1 MSPSEENQQ
10 FKPIHNP
17 YITGNPVRG
26 KDVFFG
32 REDDFEYVRQRLLA
46 EKDGI
51 VMLFVGARR
60 SGKTSI
66 MVQILEGRLGEEFL
80 PVFVDMQRF
89 SGDTGDRDF
98 FNRLAEIV
106 VQEGI
111 KDERLALEYYDFSE
125 GNPVIPFDRLLED
138 IQRLHPDQRII
149 FLVDEAEILQS
160 KVDQGDL
167 TPNVLTYMASILE
180 SRKISFCFTGSPG
193 LGETQGTEW
202 RRLSGKG
209 EGREISFLSRE
220 DTTRLAQLPVEGQL
234 EYADGVFDE
243 IYNLTYGQPFYT
255 QVICTNVVDYL
266 NGAMRNRLEKED
278 LEEVVRTIVDNPPP
292 QLIYEWD
299 NLTPQEMI
307 TISLLS
313 EESQGPGMG
322 ITSEELAEAI
332 RENDYPLTMKADA
345 IHIALESLYNTKWLE
360 RDEEGAYHI
369 RVDLF
374 RQWIKRARSIWR
386 LVEDQEPKSQKKLWG
401 GLAAGGLVVVAAVV
415 ALWTTRASE
424 IEDLQRQQEAA
435 ASAAPVMGD
444 VWVDADL
451 REVKVEI
458 RHLGTDSLMK
468 IYESAP
474 VISEPMEPGRYRV
487 MIHHPQYHTW
497 TDTVAVAA
505 GKRASVHGE
514 LERLTG
520 FLKVNS
526 QPPGAQLA
534 IQGGERDTTVLTPIE
549 GLELPTGEYQI
560 AVKKTGYVGRSTA
573 VIIESGKTYT
583 QEIDL
588 VERVGNLYV
597 NTNPSEAEIFLDGRK
612 TGARTPHLFRGIEV
626 GNHRVKLVLK
636 DHLEKEA
643 TVATALGKTDSIY
656 KELSWLPAYIDL
668 VSDPVGASVY
678 LNEETESTDK
688 TPCTL
693 TLEPGTYRLR
703 VEREGFD
710 PKVIERDL
718 GPDER
723 IEETIT
729 LNIQYGTVRIIK
741 PIFQTVVIDGK
752 EEKPTQPAFDLPVG
766 WHELTIKGTE
776 MSKKIYVEKDSV
788 VTISIP

>member
-1 MSPSEENQQ
+1 MSPSEENQK
-10 FKPIHNP
+10 FKPIPNP
-17 YITGNPVRG
+17 YITGNPVRE
-26 KDVFFG
+26 KNVFFG
-32 REDDFEYVRQRLLA
+32 REDDFAYVRQRLLA

-66 MVQILEGRLGEEFL
+66 MVQILDGRLGEEFL

-98 FNRLAEIV
+98 FRRLAEIV

-138 IQRLHPDQRII
+138 IQRLFPDKRMI

-167 TPNVLTYMASILE
+167 SPNVLTYMASILE

-209 EGREISFLSRE
+209 EAREISFLSPE
-220 DTTRLAQLPVEGQL
+220 DTTRLAQLPVEGHL

-255 QVICTNVVDYL
+255 QVICTNVVDFL

-299 NLTPQEMI
+299 NLSPQEMI

-386 LVEDQEPKSQKKLWG
+386 LVEDQEPKSKKKLWG
-401 GLAAGGLVVVAAVV
+401 VLAAGGLVVVAVVV
-415 ALWTTRASE
+415 ALWATRASE
-424 IEDLQRQQEAA
+424 IEDLQRQQIAA
-435 ASAAPVMGD
+435 ASATQVMGD

-458 RHLGTDSLMK
+458 RHLETDSLVQVN
-468 IYESAP
+468 ERAP
-474 VISEPMEPGRYRV
+474 MISPELEPGSYLV
-487 MIHHPQYHTW
+487 KILHPKYHVW
-497 TDTVAVAA
+497 SDTATVVA
-505 GKRASVHGE
+505 GKTDSLHGK
-514 LERLTG
+514 LKRLTG
-520 FLKVNS
+520 FLEIES
-526 QPPGAQLA
+526 QPTGAQVVM
-534 IQGGERDTTVLTPIE
+534 QGERDTTILSPIR

-560 AVKKTGYVGRSTA
+560 TVRKPGFVGKNIDVT
-573 VIIESGKTYT
+573 IENGITHT
-583 QEIDL
+583 QIIDL
-588 VERVGNLYV
+588 AARVGNLFV
-597 NTNPSEAEIFLDGRK
+597 DSDPPAAEVFLDNKRIS
-612 TGARTPHLFRGIEV
+612 ANTPYLFIGIDV
-626 GNHRVKLVLK
+626 GNHRIKLVLN
-636 DHLEKEA
+636 DYQEYEQ
-643 TVATALGKTDSIY
+643 TIVTALGKTDSIF
-656 KELSWLPAYIDL
+656 KKLTLLHAVMDL
-668 VSDPVGASVY
+668 VSDPIGASVY
-678 LNEETESTDK
+678 LNDSTESSGE
-688 TPCTL
+688 TPL
-693 TLEPGTYRLR
+693 PLMLEPGTYRLR
-703 VEREGFD
+703 IELEGHDPVEIERE
-710 PKVIERDL
+710 L

-723 IEETIT
+723 GEERVTF
-729 LNIQYGTVRIIK
+729 NVQYGTVRIIK

-752 EEKPTQPAFDLPVG
+752 EEKPTQPAFKLPVG
-766 WHELTIKGTE
+766 SHELTIKGTE

-788 VTISIP
+788 KILSIP

>member
-1 MSPSEENQQ
+1 MSPSEENQK
-10 FKPIHNP
+10 FKPIPNP
-17 YITGNPVRG
+17 YITGNPVRE
-26 KDVFFG
+26 KNVFFG
-32 REDDFEYVRQRLLA
+32 REDDFAYVRQRLLA

-66 MVQILEGRLGEEFL
+66 MVQILDGRLGEEFL

-98 FNRLAEIV
+98 FRRLAEIV

-138 IQRLHPDQRII
+138 IQRLHPERRMI

-167 TPNVLTYMASILE
+167 SPNVLTYMASILE

-209 EGREISFLSRE
+209 EAREISFLSPE
-220 DTTRLAQLPVEGQL
+220 DTTRLAQLPVEGHL

-255 QVICTNVVDYL
+255 QVICTNVVDFL

-299 NLTPQEMI
+299 NLSPQEMI

-386 LVEDQEPKSQKKLWG
+386 LVEDQEPKSKKKLWG
-401 GLAAGGLVVVAAVV
+401 VLAAGGLVVVAVVV
-415 ALWTTRASE
+415 ALWATRASE
-424 IEDLQRQQEAA
+424 IEDLQRQQIAA
-435 ASAAPVMGD
+435 ASATQVMGD

-458 RHLGTDSLMK
+458 RHLETDSLVQVN
-468 IYESAP
+468 ERAP
-474 VISEPMEPGRYRV
+474 MISPELEPGSYLV
-487 MIHHPQYHTW
+487 KILHPKYHVW
-497 TDTVAVAA
+497 SDTATVVA
-505 GKRASVHGE
+505 GKTDSLHGK
-514 LERLTG
+514 LKRLTG
-520 FLKVNS
+520 FLEIES
-526 QPPGAQLA
+526 QPTGAQVVM
-534 IQGGERDTTVLTPIE
+534 QGERDTTILSPIR

-560 AVKKTGYVGRSTA
+560 TVRKPGFVGKNIDVT
-573 VIIESGKTYT
+573 IENGITHT
-583 QEIDL
+583 QIIDL
-588 VERVGNLYV
+588 AARVGNLFV
-597 NTNPSEAEIFLDGRK
+597 DSDPPAAEVFLDNKRIS
-612 TGARTPHLFRGIEV
+612 ANTPYLFIGIDV
-626 GNHRVKLVLK
+626 GNHRIKLVLN
-636 DHLEKEA
+636 DYQEYEQ
-643 TVATALGKTDSIY
+643 TIVTALGKTDSIF
-656 KELSWLPAYIDL
+656 KKLTLLHAVMDL
-668 VSDPVGASVY
+668 VSDPIGASVY
-678 LNEETESTDK
+678 LNDSTESSGE
-688 TPCTL
+688 TPL
-693 TLEPGTYRLR
+693 PLMLEPGTYRLR
-703 VEREGFD
+703 IELEGHDPVEIERE
-710 PKVIERDL
+710 L

-723 IEETIT
+723 VEERVTF
-729 LNIQYGTVRIIK
+729 NVQYGTVRIIK

-752 EEKPTQPAFDLPVG
+752 EEKPTQPAFKLPVG
-766 WHELTIKGTE
+766 SHELTIKGTE

-788 VTISIP
+788 KILSIP

>member
-1 MSPSEENQQ
+1 MSPSEESQK
-10 FKPIHNP
+10 FKPIPNP

-32 REDDFEYVRQRLLA
+32 REDDFAYVRQRLLA

-89 SGDTGDRDF
+89 SGDTGDRNF
-98 FNRLAEIV
+98 FSRLAEIV

-167 TPNVLTYMASILE
+167 SPNVLTYMASILE

-193 LGETQGTEW
+193 LSETQGTEW

-220 DTTRLAQLPVEGQL
+220 DTTRLAQLPVEGHL
-234 EYADGVFDE
+234 EYADGVLEE

-345 IHIALESLYNTKWLE
+345 IHISLESLYNSKWLE

-374 RQWIKRARSIWR
+374 RQWIRRARSIWR
-386 LVEDQEPKSQKKLWG
+386 LVEDQEPKSKSKLWM
-401 GLAAGGLVVVAAVV
+401 GLAAVGLIAVATVMG
-415 ALWTTRASE
+415 LWMTRASE
-424 IEDLQRQQEAA
+424 IEDIQRQQIA
-435 ASAAPVMGD
+435 ASSAGYQYGKLYVQSEPVEEGVE
-444 VWVDADL
+444 VWVDGQLKKSSTPA
-451 REVKVEI
+451 RI
-458 RHLGTDSLMK
+458 DSLDPQK
-468 IYESAP
+468 TYTLELRHEKYLPWILEVQAGAGDTEIIDAP
-474 VISEPMEPGRYRV
+474 LVRKKGI
-487 MIHHPQYHTW
+487 
-497 TDTVAVAA
+497 
-505 GKRASVHGE
+505 
-514 LERLTG
+514 
-520 FLKVNS
+520 LKVS
-526 QPPGAQLA
+526 SIPPDAG
-534 IQGGERDTTVLTPIE
+534 IVVKGEKDTSGVGFSGGVL
-549 GLELPTGEYQI
+549 LPTGEYEVT
-560 AVKKTGYVGRSTA
+560 VKKGGYIGQTRRVTITNADTIPVSL
-573 VIIESGKTYT
+573 E
-583 QEIDL
+583 L
-588 VERVGNLYV
+588 VARVGYLYV
-597 NTNPSEAEIFLDGRK
+597 NSQPS
-612 TGARTPHLFRGIEV
+612 GAWI
-626 GNHRVKLVLK
+626 
-636 DHLEKEA
+636 
-643 TVATALGKTDSIY
+643 S
-656 KELSWLPAYIDL
+656 
-668 VSDPVGASVY
+668 
-678 LNEETESTDK
+678 
-688 TPCTL
+688 
-693 TLEPGTYRLR
+693 
-703 VEREGFD
+703 
-710 PKVIERDL
+710 
-718 GPDER
+718 
-723 IEETIT
+723 
-729 LNIQYGTVRIIK
+729 
-741 PIFQTVVIDGK
+741 IDGK
-752 EEKPTQPAFDLPVG
+752 DTGIKTPNLIPKLPTGKRRLGITLQDHMPLETSVTIALG
-766 WHELTIKGTE
+766 ETLT
-776 MSKKIYVEKDSV
+776 VEKTLKLLPGILLLNSEPPGVGIFFDGKEDPAGQTPLELNLAPGKYRITGKLLGFDFEEFDISLSPGQNLTHKLV
-788 VTISIP
+788 MKKQFGWVRVILGTVFGTVLVNGEEHKVPPGDIRLQAGVYQIAQKGKDGTKEVEVTKGDTTNVRLP